1 MLKRQTRP
9 ATMLPAKKL
18 PNTKFNP
25 FLVLMRLMQSK
36 YNPANWIS
44 IEILAKEGFLL
55 IAQREEKDAQLKNN
69 KSIQKTLFVLIF
81 CLNFIK

>member
-1 MLKRQTRP
+1 MLKRQTRL

-25 FLVLMRLMQSK
+25 LLVLMRLMQSK

-55 IAQREEKDAQLKNN
+55 IAQREEKDAQLKNS
-69 KSIQKTLFVLIF
+69 KIIQKTLLVLIF
-81 CLNFIK
+81 SLDFIK